1 MRGMPG
7 TGRRDAVRRR
17 LRRVLLVSVGALYV
31 ASIPWYRE
39 PGAAPRLW
47 LGLPDWVTVALG
59 CYVGVAVLNA
69 IAWALT
75 DVPDGVEPRG
85 DAGRASEPER

>member
-7 TGRRDAVRRR
+7 TGRRSAARRR

-39 PGAAPRLW
+39 PGATPRLW

-59 CYVGVAVLNA
+59 CYVAAAILNA

-75 DVPDGVEPRG
+75 EVPESSRDE
-85 DAGRASEPER
+85 GR